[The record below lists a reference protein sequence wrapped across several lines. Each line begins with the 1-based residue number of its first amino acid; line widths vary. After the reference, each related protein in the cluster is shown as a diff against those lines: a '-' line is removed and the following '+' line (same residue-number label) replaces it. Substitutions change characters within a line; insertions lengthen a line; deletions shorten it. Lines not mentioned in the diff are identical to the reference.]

1 MNKSIHKL
9 LGKLLLSSAAL
20 CWMSCDSESV
30 SSPSNEPVPS
40 SSSNP
45 VPNSSSETPASSS
58 SGPETSSSEV
68 QANSSS
74 SNNVPSSSSSN
85 PAPSSSETSAPTS
98 SSETPAPNS
107 SSETPASSSSGASKA
122 FINIEEE
129 LSKLKR
135 PDTTGLRGTCI
146 SEMSHCFT
154 IENFYATYSDEID
167 AERIASEKIE
177 KLLQSEQ
184 ALSFSLGKLKCY
196 EDMIGYSA
204 MPDYGI
210 SWCYSSD
217 REIKTDDSCEA
228 KKVRIDDE
236 YIEALINNDLSKR
249 HTYQRT
255 FEKINRDAAECDALE

>member
-98 SSETPAPNS
+98 SSETPVS
-107 SSETPASSSSGASKA
+107 SSSKPITSSSGASKA

-228 KKVRIDDE
+228 EKVRIDDE

>member
-9 LGKLLLSSAAL
+9 LGKLLLSGAAL

-30 SSPSNEPVPS
+30 SSPSSEPVP
-40 SSSNP
+40 
-45 VPNSSSETPASSS
+45 
-58 SGPETSSSEV
+58 
-68 QANSSS
+68 
-74 SNNVPSSSSSN
+74 SSSSN

-98 SSETPAPNS
+98 SSESPAPNS

-146 SEMSHCFT
+146 SEKSHCLT

-228 KKVRIDDE
+228 EKVRIDDE
-236 YIEALINNDLSKR
+236 YIEALINNDLSMR

-255 FEKINRDAAECDALE
+255 FEKINRDAARCDSLE

>member
-1 MNKSIHKL
+1 
-9 LGKLLLSSAAL
+9 
-20 CWMSCDSESV
+20 
-30 SSPSNEPVPS
+30 
-40 SSSNP
+40 
-45 VPNSSSETPASSS
+45 
-58 SGPETSSSEV
+58 
-68 QANSSS
+68 
-74 SNNVPSSSSSN
+74 
-85 PAPSSSETSAPTS
+85 
-98 SSETPAPNS
+98 
-107 SSETPASSSSGASKA
+107 
-122 FINIEEE
+122 
-129 LSKLKR
+129 
-135 PDTTGLRGTCI
+135 
-146 SEMSHCFT
+146 MSHCFT

>member
-9 LGKLLLSSAAL
+9 LGKLLLSGAAL

-30 SSPSNEPVPS
+30 SSPSGEPVP
-40 SSSNP
+40 
-45 VPNSSSETPASSS
+45 
-58 SGPETSSSEV
+58 
-68 QANSSS
+68 
-74 SNNVPSSSSSN
+74 SSSSN
-85 PAPSSSETSAPTS
+85 PAPSSSETSAPTSSSETSAPTSSSETPAPNS

>member
-1 MNKSIHKL
+1 
-9 LGKLLLSSAAL
+9 
-20 CWMSCDSESV
+20 
-30 SSPSNEPVPS
+30 
-40 SSSNP
+40 
-45 VPNSSSETPASSS
+45 
-58 SGPETSSSEV
+58 
-68 QANSSS
+68 
-74 SNNVPSSSSSN
+74 
-85 PAPSSSETSAPTS
+85 
-98 SSETPAPNS
+98 
-107 SSETPASSSSGASKA
+107 
-122 FINIEEE
+122 
-129 LSKLKR
+129 
-135 PDTTGLRGTCI
+135 
-146 SEMSHCFT
+146 MSHCFT

-228 KKVRIDDE
+228 EKVRIDDE

-255 FEKINRDAAECDALE
+255 FEKINRDAARCDSLE

>member
-45 VPNSSSETPASSS
+45 APSSSETS
-58 SGPETSSSEV
+58 
-68 QANSSS
+68 
-74 SNNVPSSSSSN
+74 
-85 PAPSSSETSAPTS
+85 APTSSSETSAPTS

-107 SSETPASSSSGASKA
+107 SSETPAPNSSSETPAPNSSSETPAPNSSSETPASSSSGASKD
-122 FINIEEE
+122 FIDIEEE

-228 KKVRIDDE
+228 EKVRIDDE